1 MCFVPMILQPSL
13 LRNLVSDLS
22 FGLRRYRRRPGML
35 LLILITIA
43 VAVGGTTVVFVA
55 VNEVLYRPLPFPDP
69 DQLIMIRRGGRL
81 LEGSAGDRRLTN
93 IRTVKAFQDV
103 AMYRDGDVNV
113 EIAGQAYRVRAAEIS
128 SSFVGTLRIRFVAGP
143 GIIEGSRY
151 QVGFVSHRF
160 WRQTLGAEPHVDK
173 LALSVNGR
181 PIQIRGVVAPEHR
194 LPAGVDIWIPL
205 GAAGPIFSRGAIFY
219 HILARLDPNYNLAQA
234 QAMLEVLSDRIS
246 RARLGGRTS
255 SSRLPVAIPLK
266 EYLSASSRTRIL
278 ALFMAS
284 CVLFLIAMVNTANL
298 FLIDSS
304 ERLDEFSMRVA
315 LGATFPN
322 VVRQLLC
329 EALLLTLLGGG
340 AGLGVAVLLLDVTKS
355 IIPIGS
361 FFQSLVE
368 FDTTTVAFA
377 ICLALMVSASCAV
390 LSAFHIRRALLSAS
404 DAYRPT
410 ANVVLRPSRI
420 QNALVALQVGL
431 AVSLLT
437 MAGLL
442 GETYWNL
449 MRKDL
454 GFQPRGV
461 VTADVDLA
469 SSKYSD
475 PTAVISYYRLFL
487 DRLKSLP
494 GVQSVAAVNSL
505 PLSGKPSIAVR
516 ISTAEGKAA
525 PVDPVF
531 VGYRVVTL
539 AYFQAMGIRLLRG
552 RDFDY
557 VDKRIG
563 LATGRSLHE
572 VLQSSNVGPT
582 PKIVNSVAV
591 VNESF
596 ARSLWGAQDPIG
608 RKFEYRIGE
617 PRIVYTVIG
626 EVNDLKHTSL
636 REHAMPEFYVIHDEQ
651 PSAFMS
657 VVVRCQVNCNSLPG
671 GIRRAAKMTD
681 ASQPISLVR
690 PMNAILRSSI
700 QDTWLTTLYVSSFAA
715 VALLIAGLGMFATI
729 RSLAL
734 KRRREC
740 ALRIALGC
748 PPARAAYELCRA
760 SLLTVCAGIALGGGL
775 SFIGQRAI
783 AAVFLDSTS
792 LPLETLT
799 AVVLLVLTVA
809 ILAAWIPTRTIRAAQ
824 PASTLKDL

>member
-1 MCFVPMILQPSL
+1 M
-13 LRNLVSDLS
+13 
-22 FGLRRYRRRPGML
+22 
-35 LLILITIA
+35 LITIA
-43 VAVGGTTVVFVA
+43 LAIGGTTVVFVA
-55 VNEVLYRPLPFPDP
+55 VNEILYRPLPFPDS
-69 DQLIMIRRGGRL
+69 DQLVTIRRSRRL
-81 LEGSAGDRRLTN
+81 LERSAGDRRLTN
-93 IRTVKAFQDV
+93 IRTLKAFQDV

-113 EIAGQAYRVRAAEIS
+113 ETAGQAYRVRAAEIS
-128 SSFVGTLRIRFVAGP
+128 SSFAGTLRIRFVAGP
-143 GIIEGSRY
+143 GIMERSRH

-160 WRQTLGAEPHVDK
+160 WRHTLGAEQQVEK
-173 LALSVNGR
+173 IALNVNGR
-181 PIQIRGVVAPEHR
+181 PIQIRGVVAPEHTM
-194 LPAGVDIWIPL
+194 PAGVDIWIPL
-205 GAAGPIFSRGAIFY
+205 GAAGATFSRGAVFY
-219 HILARLDPNYNLAQA
+219 RILARLDPNYNLAQA
-234 QAMLEVLSDRIS
+234 QTMLEVLSDRIS
-246 RARLGGRTS
+246 RARSGKRTP
-255 SSRLPVAIPLK
+255 SSRLPEAIPLK
-266 EYLSASSRTRIL
+266 EHLSASSRTRIL
-278 ALFMAS
+278 VLFMAS

-304 ERLDEFSMRVA
+304 ERLGEFSMRVA

-329 EALLLTLLGGG
+329 EALLLALLGSG

-355 IIPIGS
+355 IIPIGP

-404 DAYRPT
+404 AVYRPT

-475 PTAVISYYRLFL
+475 PTAVTSYYRLFL

-494 GVQSVAAVNSL
+494 GVQSAAAVNSL
-505 PLSGKPSIAVR
+505 PLSGKPSISVR
-516 ISTAEGKAA
+516 VSTAEGKAA
-525 PVDPVF
+525 PAEPVF
-531 VGYRVVTL
+531 AGYRVVTL

-552 RDFDY
+552 RDFDE
-557 VDKRIG
+557 VDKQVG
-563 LATGRSLHE
+563 LTARKSLHE
-572 VLQSSNVGPT
+572 VLQSSHVDPT
-582 PKIVNSVAV
+582 PKIVNSAAV
-591 VNESF
+591 VNKSF

-608 RKFEYRIGE
+608 KKFENRIGE
-617 PRIVYTVIG
+617 LRIVYTVIG
-626 EVNDLKHTSL
+626 EVDDLKHMSL
-636 REHAMPEFYVIHDEQ
+636 REHAMPEFYIIHDEQ
-651 PSAFMS
+651 PSPFMS
-657 VVVRCQVNCNSLPG
+657 VVVRCHVNCNSLLG
-671 GIRRAAKMTD
+671 SIRRAANNTD

-690 PMNAILRSSI
+690 PMNMVLRSSI
-700 QDTWLTTLYVSSFAA
+700 QDTWLTTLHVSSFAA

-799 AVVLLVLTVA
+799 AVALLVLTVA
-809 ILAAWIPTRTIRAAQ
+809 ILAAWIPTRTIRAAH
-824 PASTLKDL
+824 PAATLKDL